1 MNLTPTTFHQHMTH
15 TTNQFKLPFITP
27 TFQLTS
33 SDYVFTQSGIFQLDF
48 SDLLQLSGLQRP
60 TSTELY
66 ACPSIASTSYL
77 ALTFP
82 GKWLFVVNL
91 GMVYWWLLSN
101 ENVLPDV
108 FLPLSKLAVATL
120 QPSSSTHRKT
130 SQRVSPQNPKYANA
144 RCKMRER
151 ERKLLDKDW
160 PQGHRTELVTQ

>member
-15 TTNQFKLPFITP
+15 TTNQFKLPIITP

-48 SDLLQLSGLQRP
+48 SELLQLSGLQRP
-60 TSTELY
+60 TSAELY

-91 GMVYWWLLSN
+91 GIVVYWWLLSN
-101 ENVLPDV
+101 ENVLLDV
-108 FLPLSKLAVATL
+108 FLPLSSL
-120 QPSSSTHRKT
+120 PRNYISTCFFCTKKNPLNTYHLK
-130 SQRVSPQNPKYANA
+130 NPKYANA
-144 RCKMRER
+144 RCYNQ
-151 ERKLLDKDW
+151 RKEKKTI
-160 PQGHRTELVTQ
+160 G

>member
-108 FLPLSKLAVATL
+108 FLPLSSLARNYT
-120 QPSSSTHRKT
+120 STCFFYTQKNLSTRITPK
-130 SQRVSPQNPKYANA
+130 NPKYANA
-144 RCKMRER
+144 RCYNQ
-151 ERKLLDKDW
+151 RKEKKTIGW
-160 PQGHRTELVTQ
+160 TELVT